1 MPENNNNELKM
12 STIHDG
18 PRRAGNGVEGLM
30 RWVRLLMPMA
40 IAGIGWYLGHTIGQF
55 QESLIGLDDRIDVQ
69 EINCA
74 ARESE
79 YTVKFS
85 DIMRR
90 LERDEERDIR
100 EHSNLIE
107 RPQYQRELDHIR
119 DELHALEELH
129 TEG

>member
-1 MPENNNNELKM
+1 
-12 STIHDG
+12 
-18 PRRAGNGVEGLM
+18 
-30 RWVRLLMPMA
+30 
-40 IAGIGWYLGHTIGQF
+40 
-55 QESLIGLDDRIDVQ
+55 
-69 EINCA
+69 
-74 ARESE
+74 
-79 YTVKFS
+79 VKFS

-107 RPQYQRELDHIR
+107 LPQYQREMDHIR

>member
-18 PRRAGNGVEGLM
+18 TRRTGNGVEGLM